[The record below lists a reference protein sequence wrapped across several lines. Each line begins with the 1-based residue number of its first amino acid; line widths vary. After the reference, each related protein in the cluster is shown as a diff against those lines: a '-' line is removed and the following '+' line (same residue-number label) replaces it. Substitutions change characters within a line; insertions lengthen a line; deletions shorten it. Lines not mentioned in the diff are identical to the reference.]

1 MHIFQN
7 LTLLGTSHIAQQSV
21 QEVTQAITNIK
32 PQIVAL
38 ELDKTRFY
46 ALTHKEKRKVRFS
59 DLPRVGLKGYLF
71 ALIGAYVQKKLGQIV
86 KVEPGAEML
95 TAIKLARKNKIKI
108 ALIDQ
113 PIEITLK
120 RFSEELTWKER
131 FRFIADIFKGIF
143 FRKREIKKYHLEQ
156 FDLTKVPEEK
166 MIRQLIKQLKKRYP
180 SIYKVLIKERNQV
193 IAKNLAKIIKKNPR
207 DKILAVI
214 GAGHE
219 VELMK
224 LIQKSYFK
232 KLIQK
237 QQI

>member
-1 MHIFQN
+1 MQIFQN
-7 LTLLGTSHIAQQSV
+7 LTIIGTSHIAIQSIRD
-21 QEVTQAITNIK
+21 VTEAITQIK

-38 ELDKTRFY
+38 ELDKTRLY
-46 ALTHKEKRKVRFS
+46 ALTNKNQRKVRFS
-59 DLPRVGLKGYLF
+59 DLPKIGIKGYLF

-86 KVEPGAEML
+86 KVQPGTEML
-95 TAIKLARKNKIKI
+95 TAIQLARKNKIKL

-120 RFSEELTWKER
+120 RFSEEFTWKEK

-156 FDLTKVPEEK
+156 FDFTKVPKEK
-166 MIRQLIKQLKKRYP
+166 VIQQLIKQLKRRYP

-193 IAKNLAKIIKKNPR
+193 IANNLATLIKQNPD
-207 DKILAVI
+207 DKIVAVV

-219 VELMK
+219 TEIIK
-224 LIQKSYFK
+224 LISK
-232 KLIQK
+232 KLS
-237 QQI
+237 